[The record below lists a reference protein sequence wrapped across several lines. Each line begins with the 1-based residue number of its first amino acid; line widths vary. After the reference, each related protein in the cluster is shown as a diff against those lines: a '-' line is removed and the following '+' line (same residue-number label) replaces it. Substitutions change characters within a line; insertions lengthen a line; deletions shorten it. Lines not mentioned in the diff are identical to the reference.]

1 MRRSALLQALL
12 LFSLSVARA
21 DEAEGKAVALV
32 KKLGGAVMRDEKKP
46 GKPVVHVD
54 LSRTKISDAAVKE
67 LATFK
72 QLQKLDL
79 ERAGSVRYGA

>member
-1 MRRSALLQALL
+1 MV

-21 DEAEGKAVALV
+21 DEAEDKAVAFI

-54 LSRTKISDAAVKE
+54 LSRTKISDAALKE